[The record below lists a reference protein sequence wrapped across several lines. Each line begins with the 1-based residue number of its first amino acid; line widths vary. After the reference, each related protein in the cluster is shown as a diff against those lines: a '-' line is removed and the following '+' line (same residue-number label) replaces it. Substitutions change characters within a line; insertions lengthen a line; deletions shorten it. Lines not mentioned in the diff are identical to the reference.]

1 MLLDLQR
8 QVSYTIGFD
17 HVTAGLLVTL
27 AFAVVA
33 RLLRAVTLGGAIAGA
48 IVSFVLYVSAG
59 PGAFVALV
67 TVFLLAWVTTRIGY
81 ARKQRLGTAEAK
93 SGRRACQVLANLS
106 VATLAG
112 LLSAVTQ
119 FRALFLVL
127 AAAALAEAAADT
139 VSSEYGQ
146 GTGDTAVLITTGE
159 QIPAGTDGGIT
170 LHGTIAGL
178 VAAAVVAA
186 VCFATRVISL
196 PEAGIAAV
204 AAFLGMLADS
214 VLGATLERRKILN
227 NDAVNFLGT
236 LFAALL
242 AFLFLRFIAR

>member
-1 MLLDLQR
+1 MLLDLQH
-8 QVSYTIGFD
+8 QVSYTIGFN
-17 HVTAGLLVTL
+17 HVTAGLLVTV

-33 RLLRAVTLGGAIAGA
+33 RLLRAVTLGGAFAGA
-48 IVSFVLYVSAG
+48 IVSFDLYVSAG

-93 SGRRACQVLANLS
+93 GGRRASQVLANLS

-119 FRALFLVL
+119 LRALFLVL

-159 QIPAGTDGGIT
+159 QVPAGTDGGIT
-170 LHGTIAGL
+170 VRGSMGGL
-178 VAAAVVAA
+178 VGAAVVAG

-196 PEAGIAAV
+196 RQAGIAAV

-227 NDAVNFLGT
+227 NDAVNFFGT
-236 LFAALL
+236 LVAALL
-242 AFLFLRFIAR
+242 AFLVLRFITR